1 MSREMKNSG
10 IPWIG
15 EIPEN
20 WALEK
25 TKRIF
30 KGNKRI
36 VGDRVDEFERLAL
49 TMQGVI
55 RRNKEDNEG
64 LQPEKFDSYQILKKN
79 ELVFKLIDLQNEK
92 TSRVGLSPFDGIV
105 SPAYIIISNDSPDNR
120 YYYYW
125 FFDMYNRLV
134 FNRMGDDGVRSSLNM
149 DDVLSIPTPAISLK
163 EQVTIADFLDKKCS
177 EIDSMISLQEKIIE
191 ELKAYKQAIILE
203 TVTKGLNPDAPMKES
218 GIDWVGIIPV
228 SWDVMAFRRLF
239 AIKKVIAGEEGWDVL
254 SVTQQGLKVKDLS
267 SNEGQMADDY
277 SNYQR
282 VQPGDFVMNHMD
294 LLTGWIDIS
303 KFSGVTSPD
312 YRVFQIRDNSVS
324 RGYFLYIFQACYKGK
339 IFYHLGQGVSGQ
351 GRWRLPAKQM
361 LLFKLPVPSIEEQNA
376 IVEFLDAKTFEID
389 SLISLKKAKIE
400 SLKEYKKSII
410 YEYVTGKKIVNA

>member
-1 MSREMKNSG
+1 
-10 IPWIG
+10 
-15 EIPEN
+15 
-20 WALEK
+20 
-25 TKRIF
+25 
-30 KGNKRI
+30 
-36 VGDRVDEFERLAL
+36 
-49 TMQGVI
+49 
-55 RRNKEDNEG
+55 
-64 LQPEKFDSYQILKKN
+64 
-79 ELVFKLIDLQNEK
+79 
-92 TSRVGLSPFDGIV
+92 
-105 SPAYIIISNDSPDNR
+105 
-120 YYYYW
+120 
-125 FFDMYNRLV
+125 
-134 FNRMGDDGVRSSLNM
+134 
-149 DDVLSIPTPAISLK
+149 
-163 EQVTIADFLDKKCS
+163 
-177 EIDSMISLQEKIIE
+177 
-191 ELKAYKQAIILE
+191 
-203 TVTKGLNPDAPMKES
+203 MKES

-239 AIKKVIAGEEGWDVL
+239 AIKKTIAAEEGWDVL

-324 RGYFLYIFQACYKGK
+324 RRYFLYIFQACYKGK

-400 SLKEYKKSII
+400 SLKEYKQSII